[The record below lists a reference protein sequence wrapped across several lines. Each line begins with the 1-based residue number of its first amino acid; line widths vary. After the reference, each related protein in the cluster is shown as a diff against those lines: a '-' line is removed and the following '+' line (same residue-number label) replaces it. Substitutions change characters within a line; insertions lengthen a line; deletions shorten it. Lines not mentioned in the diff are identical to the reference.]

1 MRGACV
7 SFWLHGPR
15 SISRGCVPD
24 MIEEIEPLLLYPLR
38 MLGTGHCC
46 VKYGFTAAPDSERS
60 PCRPRD
66 GLGVPAIRVRHG
78 STFDVQRSIQPPS
91 PLDPFLTFCP
101 SSFPFA
107 SPQNQ
112 LPPISGS
119 SLLAL
124 SSCQG
129 NSVRDA
135 SSVEPSLENTNPR
148 TRRSLFLEP
157 PSSFLYV
164 PCHPFVEFPLPSF
177 TFLFYLASDT
187 GLHRP
192 LLLV

>member
-1 MRGACV
+1 
-7 SFWLHGPR
+7 
-15 SISRGCVPD
+15 
-24 MIEEIEPLLLYPLR
+24 MIEENAPLLLYPLR

-46 VKYGFTAAPDSERS
+46 VKYGFTAADSERR
-60 PCRPRD
+60 PFRPRD
-66 GLGVPAIRVRHG
+66 GLGVPAIRVRYG
-78 STFDVQRSIQPPS
+78 SMFNVQPPS
-91 PLDPFLTFCP
+91 PRPPPPSSLDPFLTFCP

-112 LPPISGS
+112 LPPIPGS

-135 SSVEPSLENTNPR
+135 LSVEPSLENTNPR
-148 TRRSLFLEP
+148 TRRSLLFEHS
-157 PSSFLYV
+157 SSFLYV

-192 LLLV
+192 PLLV